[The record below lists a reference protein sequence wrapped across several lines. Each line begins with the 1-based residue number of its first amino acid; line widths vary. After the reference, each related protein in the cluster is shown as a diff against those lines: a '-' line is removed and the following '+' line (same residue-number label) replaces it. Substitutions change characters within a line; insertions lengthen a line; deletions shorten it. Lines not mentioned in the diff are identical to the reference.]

1 MDCQLL
7 GEVCQKTILH
17 WNYRDFDKFPDELH
31 YAECLTD
38 LYLKENHIT
47 TLPTWIGSLKQ
58 LTGLYLFQNK
68 LNFLPHEIGDLCS
81 LTVLDVAHNFLS
93 VLPESL
99 CKLSNLQEL
108 SLSRNRLAYLPKE
121 KSWKL
126 SQLTRL
132 PANQNQWR
140 VFLKLVLQ
148 YQRCLRI
155 MMTMGKEKGLGQ
167 LTSLRCLLVDGN
179 HLSYLPNS
187 IGQLSQLQCLNV
199 SSNFLKWLPMV
210 TLPAGCELDVSNN
223 TTLTFLPAEMLPLL
237 PRIKL
242 DGCCQ
247 EWRYVLT
254 GPRLLILQQNSRFAS
269 MSLPLPAPMLGCC
282 RCQCSHPQ
290 APPLQE
296 LCLRKLHSV
305 FTDVEGS
312 RLTEPAALCAR
323 CGVPVYL
330 VGAARIWLCS
340 DVEPLLV
347 MELHCSVYCA
357 RSCSAILTP
366 ELNFQCCTYTGYPKN
381 CDCFSRNTMQHF

>member
-7 GEVCQKTILH
+7 GEVHQKTILH

-31 YAECLTD
+31 CAECITD

-68 LNFLPHEIGDLCS
+68 LNFLPHEIGDLCN

-99 CKLSNLQEL
+99 CKLRNLQEL
-108 SLSRNRLAYLPKE
+108 SLSRNRLVYLPKD
-121 KSWKL
+121 
-126 SQLTRL
+126 
-132 PANQNQWR
+132 
-140 VFLKLVLQ
+140 
-148 YQRCLRI
+148 
-155 MMTMGKEKGLGQ
+155 LGQ

-179 HLSYLPNS
+179 HLSHLPNS

-223 TTLTFLPAEMLPLL
+223 TTLTFLPAEMLTLL

-247 EWRYVLT
+247 EWRYVLK
-254 GPRLLILQQNSRFAS
+254 GPRLLIQQQNSSFAS

-296 LCLRKLHSV
+296 ICLRKLHSV

-312 RLTEPAALCAR
+312 RLSEPAALCAH

-357 RSCSAILTP
+357 RSCSTILTP

-381 CDCFSRNTMQHF
+381 CDCFSRNIIQHF